1 MSETKQDPVV
11 IAGMARTP
19 IGNFLGAYTGVPSPD
34 LGARAIGAALERG
47 GVGAGD
53 VDEVLMGCVLPAGL
67 GQAPARQAA
76 LGAGLPQSTGC
87 TTVNKMCGSGMKTV
101 MMGRDAILAGASEI
115 ILAGGM
121 ESMTNAPHLL
131 PSGRTGIKYGAG
143 AVVDHMAVDGLEDAY
158 DRGKAMGVFA
168 EKCAREW
175 QFSREEQDE
184 FSMRSVTR
192 AQDAIKNGSF
202 ADEIAPVTVKGRKG
216 DVVVENDEKPGLVDA
231 AKIPNLRA
239 AFEKDGTVTAGNASA
254 ISDGAAAVVLMR
266 QSTAEAR
273 GASAVARILAHST
286 HAQEPEWFT
295 TPPVASIKTVLAR
308 AGWTANDV
316 DLFEINEAFSVVPLS
331 AMREHKL
338 PAEKVNIHGGAIA
351 LGHPIGASGA
361 RIIVTLINALQRT
374 GGKRGVA
381 SLCIG
386 GGEATS
392 VALELI

>member
-1 MSETKQDPVV
+1 MTDKDPIV

-19 IGNFLGAYTGVPSPD
+19 IGNFLGAFNGVKATE
-34 LGARAIGAALERG
+34 LGARAIEAALDRG
-47 GVGAGD
+47 GVKADD

-67 GQAPARQAA
+67 GQAPARQAS
-76 LGAGLPQSTGC
+76 LGAGIPQSAGC

-101 MMGRDAILAGASEI
+101 MMAHDAILAGAGDI
-115 ILAGGM
+115 VVAGGM

-131 PSGRTGIKYGAG
+131 PTGRSGIKYGAG
-143 AVVDHMAVDGLEDAY
+143 KVYDHMAIDGLEDAY
-158 DRGKAMGVFA
+158 EPGRAMGVFA

-175 QFSREEQDE
+175 QFSREDQDE
-184 FSMRSVTR
+184 YSMRSVTR
-192 AQDAIKNGSF
+192 AQAAIEDGSF
-202 ADEIAPVTVKGRKG
+202 KAEIVPVEVKTRKG
-216 DVVVENDEKPGLVDA
+216 SVTVENDEKPSLVDA
-231 AKIPNLRA
+231 NKIPNLRA

-254 ISDGAAAVVLMR
+254 ISDGAAAMVLMR
-266 QSTAEAR
+266 ESTAEKN
-273 GASAVARILAHST
+273 GAKPVARILAHST

-295 TPPVASIKTVLAR
+295 TAPVASIKTVLDK
-308 AGWTANDV
+308 AGWSADEV
-316 DLFEINEAFSVVPLS
+316 DLYEINEAFSVVPLA

-361 RIIVTLINALQRT
+361 RILCTLVSALQKT
-374 GGKRGVA
+374 GGKKGVA

-392 VALELI
+392 VALELV

>member
-1 MSETKQDPVV
+1 MSKDDPIV
-11 IAGMARTP
+11 ITGMARTP
-19 IGNFLGAYTGVPSPD
+19 IGNFLGAFTGMPTPV
-34 LGARAIGAALERG
+34 LGASAIEAALERG
-47 GVGAGD
+47 AVKADD

-67 GQAPARQAA
+67 GQAPARQAS
-76 LGAGLPQSTGC
+76 LGAGIPKSAGC

-101 MMGRDAILAGASEI
+101 MMGHDAILAGASDI
-115 ILAGGM
+115 VVAGGM
-121 ESMTNAPHLL
+121 ESMTNAPHIL
-131 PSGRTGIKYGAG
+131 PTGRSGIKYGKG
-143 AVVDHMAVDGLEDAY
+143 AVLDHMAVDGLEDAY
-158 DRGKAMGVFA
+158 EPGRAMGVFA

-175 QFSREEQDE
+175 QFSREDQDE
-184 FSMRSVTR
+184 YSMRSVTR

-202 ADEIAPVTVKGRKG
+202 KDEITPIEVKTRKG
-216 DVVVENDEKPGLVDA
+216 SITVSDDEKPGLVDA

-254 ISDGAAAVVLMR
+254 ISDGAAALVLMQ
-266 QSTAEAR
+266 QSVADAK
-273 GASAVARILAHST
+273 GANQIARIIAHST

-295 TPPVASIKTVLAR
+295 TAPVESISKVLDK
-308 AGWTANDV
+308 AGWSANDV
-316 DLFEINEAFSVVPLS
+316 DLFEINEAFSVVPLA

-338 PAEKVNIHGGAIA
+338 PADKVNIHGGAIA

-361 RIIVTLINALQRT
+361 RILCTLINALQQT
-374 GGKRGVA
+374 GGKKGVA

>member
-1 MSETKQDPVV
+1 MSNEDPIV

-19 IGNFLGAYTGVPSPD
+19 IGNFLGAFSGLPAPQ
-34 LGARAIGAALERG
+34 LGARAIEAALSRG
-47 GVGAGD
+47 AVKADD

-67 GQAPARQAA
+67 GQAPARQAS
-76 LGAGLPQSTGC
+76 LGAGIPKSAGC

-101 MMGRDAILAGASEI
+101 MQGHDAILAGTSDVVV
-115 ILAGGM
+115 AGGM
-121 ESMTNAPHLL
+121 EAMTNAPHIL
-131 PSGRTGIKYGAG
+131 PTGRTGIKYGQG
-143 AVVDHMAVDGLEDAY
+143 VVLDHMAVDGLEDAY
-158 DRGKAMGVFA
+158 DKGRAMGVFA

-184 FSMRSVTR
+184 YSMRSVTR
-192 AQDAIKNGSF
+192 AQAAIKGGSF
-202 ADEIAPVTVKGRKG
+202 KDEIVPVEVKTRKGAVTVS
-216 DVVVENDEKPGLVDA
+216 DDEKPGLVDA

-254 ISDGAAAVVLMR
+254 ISDGAAALVLMR
-266 QSTAEAR
+266 QSTADAK
-273 GASAVARILAHST
+273 GAKPVARIIAHST

-295 TPPVASIKTVLAR
+295 TAPVESIRTVLEK
-308 AGWTANDV
+308 AGWAADDV
-316 DLFEINEAFSVVPLS
+316 DLFEINEAFSVVPLA

-361 RIIVTLINALQRT
+361 RILVTLINALKQT
-374 GGKRGVA
+374 GGKKGVA

-392 VALELI
+392 VALELV

>member
-1 MSETKQDPVV
+1 MTQQDPIV
-11 IAGMARTP
+11 ITGLARTP
-19 IGNFLGAYTGVPSPD
+19 IGNFLGAFNGVKATE
-34 LGARAIGAALERG
+34 LGARAIEAALDRG
-47 GVGAGD
+47 GVKADD

-67 GQAPARQAA
+67 GQAPARQAS
-76 LGAGLPQSTGC
+76 LGAGIPQAAGC

-101 MMGRDAILAGASEI
+101 MMAHDAILAGAGDI
-115 ILAGGM
+115 VVAGGM

-131 PSGRTGIKYGAG
+131 PTGRSGIKYGAG
-143 AVVDHMAVDGLEDAY
+143 KIYDHMAIDGLEDAY
-158 DRGKAMGVFA
+158 EPGRAMGVFA

-184 FSMRSVTR
+184 YSMRSVTR
-192 AQDAIKNGSF
+192 AQTAIKDGSF
-202 ADEIAPVTVKGRKG
+202 KAEITPVEVKTRKGSVTVE
-216 DVVVENDEKPGLVDA
+216 DDEKPGLVDA
-231 AKIPNLRA
+231 NKIPNLRA

-254 ISDGAAAVVLMR
+254 ISDGAAAMVLMR
-266 QSTAEAR
+266 QSTAEAK
-273 GASAVARILAHST
+273 GAKPVARIIAHST

-295 TPPVASIKTVLAR
+295 TAPVASIKTVLDK
-308 AGWTANDV
+308 AGWSADEV
-316 DLFEINEAFSVVPLS
+316 DLYEINEAFSVVPLA

-361 RIIVTLINALQRT
+361 RILCTLVAALQKT
-374 GGKRGVA
+374 GGKKGVA

-392 VALELI
+392 VAIEMM

>member
-1 MSETKQDPVV
+1 MSQQDPIV
-11 IAGMARTP
+11 IAGAARTP
-19 IGNFLGAYTGVPSPD
+19 IGNFLGAFTGVPAPE
-34 LGARAIGAALERG
+34 LGAKSIEAALERG
-47 GVGAGD
+47 GVAKD
-53 VDEVLMGCVLPAGL
+53 DIDEVLMGCVLPAGI

-76 LGAGLPQSTGC
+76 LGAGLPIKAAC

-101 MMGRDAILAGASEI
+101 MQGHDAILAGASDI
-115 ILAGGM
+115 VVAGGM
-121 ESMTNAPHLL
+121 ESMTRAPHLL
-131 PSGRTGIKYGAG
+131 PTGRTGIKYGQG
-143 AVVDHMAVDGLEDAY
+143 VVQDHMAVDGLEDAY

-175 QFSREEQDE
+175 QFSREDQDE
-184 FSMRSVTR
+184 YSMRSVTR
-192 AQDAIKNGSF
+192 AQEAIKNGSF
-202 ADEIAPVTVKGRKG
+202 ADEIVKVEVKGRKNT
-216 DVVVENDEKPGLVDA
+216 VVVCDDEKPGLVDA

-254 ISDGAAAVVLMR
+254 ISDGAAAMVLMR
-266 QSTAEAR
+266 QSMADKK
-273 GASAVARILAHST
+273 GANVVARILAHST

-295 TPPVASIKTVLAR
+295 TAPVASIATVLEK
-308 AGWTANDV
+308 AGWSAGEV
-316 DLFEINEAFSVVPLS
+316 DLFEINEAFSVVPLA

-361 RIIVTLINALQRT
+361 RIICTLIGALKAT
-374 GGKRGVA
+374 GGTKGVA

-392 VALELI
+392 VALELM

>member
-1 MSETKQDPVV
+1 MSKHDPIV
-11 IAGMARTP
+11 ITGFARTP
-19 IGNFLGAYTGVPSPD
+19 IGNFLGAYTGVKATA
-34 LGARAIGAALERG
+34 LGSRSIEAALERG
-47 GVGAGD
+47 HVKKDD

-76 LGAGLPQSTGC
+76 LGAGLPEGTGC

-101 MMGRDAILAGASEI
+101 MMAHDAILAGAGNVMV
-115 ILAGGM
+115 AGGM

-131 PSGRTGIKYGAG
+131 PTGRTGIKYGQG
-143 AVVDHMAVDGLEDAY
+143 TVYDHMAIDGLEDAY
-158 DRGKAMGVFA
+158 EPGRAMGVFA

-184 FSMRSVTR
+184 YSMRSVTR

-202 ADEIAPVTVKGRKG
+202 KNEIVPVEVKTRKG
-216 DVVVENDEKPGLVDA
+216 TLTVSDDEKPGLVDA
-231 AKIPNLRA
+231 GKIPNLRA

-254 ISDGAAAVVLMR
+254 ISDGASALVLMR
-266 QSTAEAR
+266 QSMADAK
-273 GASAVARILAHST
+273 GAKPVARILAHST
-286 HAQEPEWFT
+286 HAQAPEWFT
-295 TPPVASIKTVLAR
+295 TAPVESITKVLAK
-308 AGWTANDV
+308 AGWSADEV
-316 DLFEINEAFSVVPLS
+316 DLYEINEAFSVVPLAS
-331 AMREHKL
+331 MREHKL

-361 RIIVTLINALQRT
+361 RILCTLINALQQT
-374 GGKRGVA
+374 GGKKGVA

-392 VALELI
+392 IALELV

>member
-1 MSETKQDPVV
+1 MSQTSSDPIV

-19 IGNFLGAYTGVPSPD
+19 IGNFLGAFTGMPSPE
-34 LGARAIGAALERG
+34 LGAKAVSAALERG
-47 GVGAGD
+47 AVKADD
-53 VDEVLMGCVLPAGL
+53 VNEVLMGCVLPAGL

-76 LGAGLPQSTGC
+76 LGAGVPQAAGC

-101 MMGRDAILAGASEI
+101 MMGHDAILAGASEI
-115 ILAGGM
+115 VVAGGM

-131 PSGRTGIKYGAG
+131 PTGRTGIKYGAG
-143 AVVDHMAVDGLEDAY
+143 TVVDHMAMDGLEDAY

-175 QFSREEQDE
+175 QFSREDQDE
-184 FSMRSVTR
+184 YSMRSVTR
-192 AQDAIKNGSF
+192 AQAAIKDGSF
-202 ADEIAPVTVKGRKG
+202 ADEIVAVEVKTRKG
-216 DVVVENDEKPGLVDA
+216 AVTVENDEKPGLVDA
-231 AKIPNLRA
+231 AKIPSLRA

-254 ISDGAAAVVLMR
+254 ISDGAAACVLMR
-266 QSTAEAR
+266 QSTAEAK
-273 GASAVARILAHST
+273 GAAPVARILAHST
-286 HAQEPEWFT
+286 HAQAPEWFT
-295 TPPVASIKTVLAR
+295 TAPVASIKTVLEK
-308 AGWTANDV
+308 AGWSANDV
-316 DLFEINEAFSVVPLS
+316 DLYEINEAFSVVPLA

-338 PAEKVNIHGGAIA
+338 PIEKVNIHGGAIA

-374 GGKRGVA
+374 GGKKGIA

-392 VALELI
+392 LALELI

>member
-1 MSETKQDPVV
+1 MTDKDPIV

-19 IGNFLGAYTGVPSPD
+19 IGNFLGAFNGVKATE
-34 LGARAIGAALERG
+34 LGARAIEAALDRG
-47 GVGAGD
+47 GVKADD

-67 GQAPARQAA
+67 GQAPARQAS
-76 LGAGLPQSTGC
+76 LGAGIPQSAGC

-101 MMGRDAILAGASEI
+101 MMAHDAILAGAGDI
-115 ILAGGM
+115 VVAGGM

-131 PSGRTGIKYGAG
+131 PTGRSGIKYGAG
-143 AVVDHMAVDGLEDAY
+143 QVYDHMAIDGLEDAY
-158 DRGKAMGVFA
+158 EPGRAMGVFA

-175 QFSREEQDE
+175 QFSREDQDE
-184 FSMRSVTR
+184 YSMRSVTR
-192 AQDAIKNGSF
+192 AQAAIEDGSF
-202 ADEIAPVTVKGRKG
+202 KAEIVPVEVKTRKG
-216 DVVVENDEKPGLVDA
+216 SVTVENDEKPSLVDA
-231 AKIPNLRA
+231 NKIPNLRA

-254 ISDGAAAVVLMR
+254 ISDGAAAMVLMR
-266 QSTAEAR
+266 ESTAEKN
-273 GASAVARILAHST
+273 GAKPVARILAHST

-295 TPPVASIKTVLAR
+295 TAPVASIKTVLDKV
-308 AGWTANDV
+308 GWTADEV
-316 DLFEINEAFSVVPLS
+316 DLYEINEAFSVVPLA

-361 RIIVTLINALQRT
+361 RILCTLVSALQKT
-374 GGKRGVA
+374 GGKKGVA

-392 VALELI
+392 IALELV

>member
-1 MSETKQDPVV
+1 MSEQDPIV
-11 IAGMARTP
+11 IAGLARTP
-19 IGNFLGAYTGVPSPD
+19 IGNFLGAYNGVKATA
-34 LGARAIGAALERG
+34 LGARAIEAALDRG
-47 GVGAGD
+47 GVNADD

-67 GQAPARQAA
+67 GQAPARQAS
-76 LGAGLPQSTGC
+76 LGAGIPKSAGC

-101 MMGRDAILAGASEI
+101 MMAHDAILAGAGDI
-115 ILAGGM
+115 IVAGGM

-131 PSGRTGIKYGAG
+131 PSGRSGIKYGQG
-143 AVVDHMAVDGLEDAY
+143 VVYDHMAIDGLEDAY
-158 DRGKAMGVFA
+158 EPGRAMGVFA

-175 QFSREEQDE
+175 QFSREDQDE
-184 FSMRSVTR
+184 YSMRSVTR
-192 AQDAIKNGSF
+192 AQTAIKDGSF
-202 ADEIAPVTVKGRKG
+202 KAEIVPVEVKTRKGVVTVE
-216 DVVVENDEKPGLVDA
+216 DDEKPSLVDA
-231 AKIPNLRA
+231 NKIPNLRA

-254 ISDGAAAVVLMR
+254 ISDGAAALVLMR
-266 QSTAEAR
+266 QSTADAK
-273 GASAVARILAHST
+273 GAKPVARILAHST

-295 TPPVASIKTVLAR
+295 TAPVESITKVLNK
-308 AGWTANDV
+308 AGWSADEV
-316 DLFEINEAFSVVPLS
+316 DLYEINEAFSVVPLA

-361 RIIVTLINALQRT
+361 RILCTLVGALQKT
-374 GGKRGVA
+374 GGKKGVA